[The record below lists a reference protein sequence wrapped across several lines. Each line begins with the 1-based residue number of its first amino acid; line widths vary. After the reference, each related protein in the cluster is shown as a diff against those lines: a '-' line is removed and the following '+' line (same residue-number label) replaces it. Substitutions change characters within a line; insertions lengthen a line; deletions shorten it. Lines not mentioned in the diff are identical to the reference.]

1 MPRLRTRRATGV
13 RLQGTG
19 TVGARR
25 DRQAYGHDPG
35 PLPRVGHHRG
45 RDGISPRS
53 AADPRSG
60 ETDVTGQCRRAAG
73 VDPGRPGH
81 SPYSGGRG
89 LARLHRRDLFLIT
102 RAVRARPHP
111 SPRSLPRD
119 RVIQRDTVYSGRILQ
134 RPDFWD
140 RVPGSGVADGWCP
153 MPATFPRG
161 GRGAVAAPA
170 RAPLVAHAPTPPGIP
185 PTLGC
190 TTRLHHPRA
199 YFAWSA
205 FTFSASVMN
214 SSGLVI
220 LLYELQSRTGA
231 GGSEKGSRRAMPVR

>member
-1 MPRLRTRRATGV
+1 MSRDNV
-13 RLQGTG
+13 
-19 TVGARR
+19 VG
-25 DRQAYGHDPG
+25 RQALTLEDLGIRPT
-35 PLPRVGHHRG
+35 PVEEVLPACI
-45 RDGISPRS
+45 DATSS
-53 AADPRSG
+53 
-60 ETDVTGQCRRAAG
+60 
-73 VDPGRPGH
+73 
-81 SPYSGGRG
+81 
-89 LARLHRRDLFLIT
+89 LIT

-185 PTLGC
+185 PHPGVHHPL
-190 TTRLHHPRA
+190 RHPRA

-214 SSGLVI
+214 SSFGRDGKLVI
-220 LLYELQSRTGA
+220 AYAVGDGSIQLSR
-231 GGSEKGSRRAMPVR
+231 SPRRTIHLRVMRSTDSSSVRAPSPTVGTHARACDSSLTLNRSSSA